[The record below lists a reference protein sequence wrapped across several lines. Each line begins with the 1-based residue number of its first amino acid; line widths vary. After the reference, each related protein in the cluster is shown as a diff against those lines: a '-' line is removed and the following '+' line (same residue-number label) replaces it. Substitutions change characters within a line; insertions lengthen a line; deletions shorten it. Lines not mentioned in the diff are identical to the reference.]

1 MTKRPRRGG
10 KPEDPAR
17 VEAASR
23 DSRTPPVARPE
34 RAADDAPLA
43 AGTPVVTIVGIG
55 ASAGG
60 LAAFEAFFSA
70 MPAHTEPG
78 IAFVLVQH
86 LAPDHKS
93 ILSELVR
100 RFTSMQVL
108 DIEEGMHVKPDC
120 VYIIPPNQD
129 LAVLNGALHLLEPAA
144 PRGLRLPID
153 FFFRSLAQDQ
163 HERAICIVL
172 SGTGSDGTL
181 GARAIKGEGGTVMVQ
196 TPDSSDYDGMPR
208 SVVAT
213 GLVDYVLPPAEMP
226 SRLIEFARRRFGG
239 ALAPAAPATQQTE
252 EALNRILVLLRAR
265 TGHDF
270 SRYKQR
276 TIVRRIE
283 RRMAIH
289 QIEGLAEYVRYMQ
302 NAPGEAEALFGDLLI
317 GVTSFFRDAGAFKAL
332 EEQVIARIFD
342 DKPAGTVIRV
352 WVAGCSTGEEAYSLA
367 ILLQE
372 RIQALKQNYRVQVFA
387 TDVDRRAIDIAR
399 RGVYP
404 ANIAADVSPDRLAR
418 FFDQDPADGSYSI
431 HKPLRDMLVFSEQD
445 IIKDP
450 PFSRLDVIS
459 CRNLLIYM
467 GSELHEKLI
476 PLFHYAL
483 NPNGVLFLGAS
494 ETVGGFDPL
503 LFAKVDRTSKLYR
516 RREGDPGTHRPPI
529 DSLLTPLLKARAPQP
544 DTGAPDGGAGRL
556 RELTEQTM
564 LQRSAGA
571 LVNERG
577 DILYLHGRTGQYLEP
592 APGQP
597 AMNIL
602 KMAREGLRHALTT
615 ALHNAAVQ
623 RAPVH
628 HAGLIVKTNG
638 DFSAV
643 NLTVRPAEPRAGA
656 GTEPRLFVVILDA
669 APTPERPPETVAIDS
684 STGLAAEGGSA
695 GHADADVRIAA
706 LMRELR
712 TKGDYL
718 QTSNEELATSN
729 EELTSSNEEMQSV
742 NEELQSAN
750 EELQTSKEELQSIN
764 EELATV
770 NVELQS
776 KMGDLSRANNDLNN
790 LLAGTGMGTVFVDHQ
805 LRIQRF
811 TPAITQV
818 IKLIQTDV
826 GRPVGDIA
834 SHLVGYDSLVT
845 DLQAVLDTLAPR
857 EVEVQTRAGEW
868 FLLRLRPYRTLEN
881 VIEGA
886 VITLTDISDVKAAQ
900 MAQQESEGLRRLAV
914 VVRDSDAAILVQ
926 ALDGRIL
933 AWNPSAVRMYGWTE
947 AEALSM
953 NIVALIPED
962 QREASIARVREIARA
977 ASSAPYRAQRLTKDR
992 RTIEVWL
999 TAASLV
1005 DEAGNPYAIAT
1016 TERTIEG
1023 GAP

>member
-10 KPEDPAR
+10 RPEDPAH
-17 VEAASR
+17 VEAAGQ
-23 DSRTPPVARPE
+23 DSPTPPVARPE
-34 RAADDAPLA
+34 SAPDDAPPP
-43 AGTPVVTIVGIG
+43 AGTDQVTIVGIG

-70 MPAHTEPG
+70 MPARTEPG

-108 DIEEGMHVKPDC
+108 DVEEGMRVEANC
-120 VYIIPPNQD
+120 AYIIPPNQD
-129 LAVLNGALHLLEPAA
+129 MAVLNGTLHLLEPAA

-196 TPDSSDYDGMPR
+196 TPESADYDGMPR
-208 SVVAT
+208 SVIAT
-213 GLVDYVLPPAEMP
+213 GLVDYVLPPADMP
-226 SRLIEFARRRFGG
+226 SRLIEFATRRFGG
-239 ALAPAAPATQQTE
+239 AHAPAALAQQSE
-252 EALNRILVLLRAR
+252 EALQKILVLLRAH

-289 QIEGLAEYVRYMQ
+289 QIEGMAEYVRYIQ
-302 NAPGEAEALFGDLLI
+302 NAPAEADALFGDLLI
-317 GVTSFFRDAGAFKAL
+317 GVTSFFRDASAFKAL
-332 EEQVIARIFD
+332 EEQVVAHIFD
-342 DKPAGTVIRV
+342 DKPPGTVIRV

-372 RIQALKQNYRVQVFA
+372 RIQALKQNYKMQLFA

-404 ANIAADVSPDRLAR
+404 ANIAADVSSERLAR

-450 PFSRLDVIS
+450 PFSKLDVIS

-467 GSELHEKLI
+467 GTELHEKLI

-483 NPNGVLFLGAS
+483 NPNGVLFLGSS

-503 LFAKVDRTSKLYR
+503 LFAKIDRTSKLYR

-529 DSLLTPLLKARAPQP
+529 DSLLMPSVRIRAPQP
-544 DTGAPDGGAGRL
+544 VAGAPGGAAGRL

-615 ALHNAAVQ
+615 ALHNAALQ
-623 RAPVH
+623 QIPVH
-628 HAGLIVKTNG
+628 YAGLAVKTNG

-643 NLTVRPAEPRAGA
+643 NLTVRAAETRAGA
-656 GTEPRLFVVILDA
+656 VAEPRLFVVILDP
-669 APTPERPPETVAIDS
+669 APAPERPPGPAAVDSATDLAVAD
-684 STGLAAEGGSA
+684 GSA
-695 GHADADVRIAA
+695 GHADADARIAA

-712 TKGDYL
+712 TKDDYL

-729 EELTSSNEEMQSV
+729 EELKSSNEEMQSV
-742 NEELQSAN
+742 NEELQSTN
-750 EELQTSKEELQSIN
+750 EEMQTSKEELQSIN

-776 KMGDLSRANNDLNN
+776 KMADLSRANNDLNN
-790 LLAGTGMGTVFVDHQ
+790 LMAGTGMGTVFVDHQ

-834 SHLVGYDSLVT
+834 SHLVGYDSLVS
-845 DLQAVLDTLAPR
+845 DLQAVLDTLTPR
-857 EVEVQTRAGEW
+857 EVEVQTRAGAW
-868 FLLRLRPYRTLEN
+868 FLLRIRPYRTLEN

-886 VITLTDISDVKAAQ
+886 VITLTDISEVKAAQ
-900 MAQQESEGLRRLAV
+900 MALQESEGLRRLAV

-953 NIVALIPED
+953 NIAGLIPEN
-962 QREASIARVREIARA
+962 QRETSIAKVREIARA
-977 ASSAPYRAQRLTKDR
+977 GASEPYRAQRLTKDG
-992 RTIEVWL
+992 RTTEVWL

-1005 DEAGNPYAIAT
+1005 DEAGHPYAIAT
-1016 TERTIEG
+1016 TERTVDG
-1023 GAP
+1023 GTP